1 MVPVA
6 QAGQLQGFETEVA
19 VERDARIEVR
29 LGHAD
34 AGGSGVQARFGTTD
48 VGAAL
53 GQFGRQADRHAARR
67 TRNRPRRAEFGEQ
80 AAGAGTDQVA
90 EGVDQVR
97 LVLFHLGQACLHAG
111 HLGQRLGYLEVGG
124 DAVGQARAGEFQAAQ
139 CGLEVVADDR
149 RTVLFAAQLDI
160 VARGFRQH
168 RDLHVAQFVLAGFH
182 RRVGGFQLASHAA
195 PEVQLPGGVEAGQGV
210 VVVAFAGLAGRIEQ
224 AGAGGPL
231 ALVVAAGVHRGQGVA
246 AEAATDR
253 AALLQARRGAA
264 QVEVGTL
271 DPLQ

>member
-1 MVPVA
+1 M
-6 QAGQLQGFETEVA
+6 
-19 VERDARIEVR
+19 R
-29 LGHAD
+29 
-34 AGGSGVQARFGTTD
+34 S
-48 VGAAL
+48 
-53 GQFGRQADRHAARR
+53 
-67 TRNRPRRAEFGEQ
+67 
-80 AAGAGTDQVA
+80 
-90 EGVDQVR
+90 
-97 LVLFHLGQACLHAG
+97 
-111 HLGQRLGYLEVGG
+111 
-124 DAVGQARAGEFQAAQ
+124 
-139 CGLEVVADDR
+139 EVVADDR

-271 DPLQ
+271 DPLQQGVQLRVVEQRPPLAARRGGEVAGLLAAA